1 MSLEYNIPEDKIIV
15 TYPEK
20 GSYKITV
27 IFMSDEFNNNF
38 TKENFINS
46 CTQEEFKELNKLKEI
61 QKGVIME
68 GVKLNPSML
77 DSRGN
82 QHPNGYGGPR
92 QGEGRYI
99 YLLRGG

>member
-38 TKENFINS
+38 TKYTESI
-46 CTQEEFKELNKLKEI
+46 TNKI
-61 QKGVIME
+61 IKG
-68 GVKLNPSML
+68 G
-77 DSRGN
+77 DF
-82 QHPNGYGGPR
+82 
-92 QGEGRYI
+92 
-99 YLLRGG
+99 